1 MSDDDPA
8 QIPLARGE
16 RLANLASATRDF
28 AAQLGIAVPSLGVW
42 GASGVNAK
50 AQVYRNGVLFTG
62 DLLDAAPGNVLP
74 ADLSHETVHIAR
86 KNAGL
91 VWAVRIS
98 LALLTADA
106 AFLLAVLGTY
116 VFLFARFLSLVV
128 SVRVGA
134 TPPPLLSDGPLFAG
148 VAGLALVL
156 VMLSMKRRDEMA
168 CDLLAATLVPVE
180 WHIERCD
187 WYEAREVQPR
197 FRLAKIC
204 STHPSWSDRRSA
216 IIASASLR
224 ATQGSDTAS

>member
-8 QIPLARGE
+8 QIALTRGE
-16 RLANLASATRDF
+16 RLAKLVSATRDF
-28 AAQLGIAVPSLGVW
+28 AARLGIAAPSLGVW

-50 AQVYRNGVLFTG
+50 AQVYRNSVLFTG
-62 DLLDAAPGNVLP
+62 DLLDAAPDNVLP

-91 VWAVRIS
+91 VWAVRVS
-98 LALLTADA
+98 LALLVADA
-106 AFLLAVLGTY
+106 AFLLAVVGTY
-116 VFLFARFLSLVV
+116 VFLLVRFLSLVV
-128 SVRVGA
+128 SGRGGA
-134 TPPPLLSDGPLFAG
+134 TPPPLLSDGPLLAG
-148 VAGLALVL
+148 VVGVALLFVIL
-156 VMLSMKRRDEMA
+156 GMKRRDEMA

-197 FRLAKIC
+197 FRLAKMC

-216 IIASASLR
+216 IEAASEKTGR
-224 ATQGSDTAS
+224 KVDTGGQ